1 MPESRHL
8 EWFAASIMV
17 AIVAPVVAA
26 APAPD
31 AQSGLAAQ
39 SQPQAFIEV
48 NPDTIRP
55 GETIAIVASCDDK
68 KHDDDDDDDK
78 ITSAKARSRA
88 FGEVELTTRGGSRLL
103 TGSAHIPS
111 DTEPGTYAVNL
122 RCPNALH
129 ATTDLKVV
137 LPAKPTMGP
146 ATGGGGE
153 AIGGP
158 PTVLLSVAGGVVA
171 LALGAALLVRGHS
184 PRRGAGPA

>member
-17 AIVAPVVAA
+17 AIVAPVLAT

-31 AQSGLAAQ
+31 AQSQPSAQ

-48 NPDTIRP
+48 NPDTVRP
-55 GETIAIVASCDDK
+55 GETISIVASCDDK
-68 KHDDDDDDDK
+68 DDDK

-88 FGEVELTTRGGSRLL
+88 FNEVELTTRGSSRLL
-103 TGSAHIPS
+103 TGTAHIPS
-111 DTEPGTYAVNL
+111 DTEPGTFAVNL
-122 RCPNALH
+122 RCPNALT

-137 LPAKPTMGP
+137 LPGKPTMGP

-153 AIGGP
+153 ATGGP

-171 LALGAALLVRGHS
+171 LMLGVALLVRGRS
-184 PRRGAGPA
+184 PRRGTGAA